1 MSWHAQKLFDFDFL
15 LFMVALLDLVLV
27 KNIDRDFRSSG
38 IAEPFLLVS
47 FSSTDFCEETFISGC
62 IHILQIQLMLHCVKG
77 GNGNS
82 TFTEEEKTFLQVLF
96 FLPRHASCETRERR
110 SRRFYF
116 KITFFPLWFYHL
128 APDISPLIC
137 GCILKHQS
145 GDSSVCWEEYLRAFI
160 RTITYIRAINV
171 YFEMDI

>member
-1 MSWHAQKLFDFDFL
+1 
-15 LFMVALLDLVLV
+15 MVALLDLVLV
-27 KNIDRDFRSSG
+27 KNIDRDFRSSR
-38 IAEPFLLVS
+38 IAEPFPTRLILKHRFLRGNFHLRVYS
-47 FSSTDFCEETFISGC
+47 YFANSTDAPLCQRGEWK
-62 IHILQIQLMLHCVKG
+62 LHFHRG
-77 GNGNS
+77 GEDLPS
-82 TFTEEEKTFLQVLF
+82 SPF

-171 YFEMDI
+171 CFEIDI